1 MLGARGARIRGDAS
15 KFLGHLSRMP
25 VWMGCPF
32 SGKRCF
38 IISPSTVDRCLRVL
52 LSGVADLPPFW
63 GRLDRDRQQRGPADG
78 YPAAWTLESFTL
90 RQPDPDLQCLPLV
103 SVLCQLID
111 ESNAKRKH

>member
-1 MLGARGARIRGDAS
+1 MPGARGARIRGDAS
-15 KFLGHLSRMP
+15 KFLGHLSRLP
-25 VWMGCPF
+25 DWMGNP
-32 SGKRCF
+32 SLGKLCF
-38 IISPSTVDRCLRVL
+38 IISPNTVDRCVRIL

-63 GRLDRDRQQRGPADG
+63 GCLDRDRQQRGPADG

-90 RQPDPDLQCLPLV
+90 RQPDPDLQRVPLV